1 MSLLLLKR
9 FSIRS
14 YDHILDPKAEL
25 TTDRLEILQ
34 DDLSRLLRSE
44 PVQYVL
50 GECEFCS
57 RNRIY
62 GKKGVS
68 FYARDF
74 NKSGNRVTNKPHY
87 IF

>member
-25 TTDRLEILQ
+25 TSQRLELLQ
-34 DDLSRLLRSE
+34 DDLKRLLRAE

-57 RNRIY
+57 RSF
-62 GKKGVS
+62 KVS
-68 FYARDF
+68 PQVLIPR
-74 NKSGNRVTNKPHY
+74 SETEILVS
-87 IF
+87 